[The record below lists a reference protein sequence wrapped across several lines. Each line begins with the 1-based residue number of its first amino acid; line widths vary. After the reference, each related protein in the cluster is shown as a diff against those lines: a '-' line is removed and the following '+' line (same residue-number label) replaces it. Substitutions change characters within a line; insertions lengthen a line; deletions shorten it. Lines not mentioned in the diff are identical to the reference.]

1 MNKKKITDYLV
12 KKINKV
18 RPIEKSFFKNIDKF
32 NFISTGHIDSIEI
45 LKFNLEIEDKFQIS
59 IKPNETLTK
68 NYGTIRGLRSMIIK
82 KLLKKAK

>member
-59 IKPNETLTK
+59 IKPNETVTK
-68 NYGTIRGLRSMIIK
+68 NYGTIGGLRSMIIK